1 MIVEVQDGVSLH
13 VTRKGKGIPCL
24 FLHGGPGYWSYSF
37 EHYAGPYLEEELEMI
52 YLDQRGCGRSDHEPS
67 HDYSIDRLIL
77 DLEDVRRRLEIDEW
91 LVMGHSFGG
100 TLAVHYAYRF
110 PERVKGLLLSN
121 CTVDLVDSLAHQTQK
136 GLELLGEDIQIPQST
151 EGVLQTFSCVAGKL
165 RSEGKY
171 DTLQFVDTQK
181 GTYQLKSVDGE
192 LGGDPAFQRSVLS
205 KKEFLMDCSC
215 YTKYVDAP
223 TLVMSG
229 REDHVVGPE
238 HYHRFQFPNQTVEI
252 LEGKHHPYI
261 ENQKAFR
268 QAVSSFLKQ
277 IPTETIKV

>member
-13 VTRKGKGIPCL
+13 VTRRGKGIPCL

-37 EHYAGPYLEEELEMI
+37 EHFAGPYLEEELEMI
-52 YLDQRGCGRSDHEPS
+52 YLDQRGCGRSGHEPS

-121 CTVDLVDSLAHQTQK
+121 CTVNLMDSLAHQIQK

-151 EGVLQTFSCVAGKL
+151 EGILQTFSRVAGKL
-165 RSEGKY
+165 RNEGKY
-171 DTLQFVDTQK
+171 DTLQFVDSQN
-181 GTYQLKSVDGE
+181 GTHQLESVDLE
-192 LGGDPAFQRSVLS
+192 LGGDPAFQTSVLS

-215 YTKYVDAP
+215 YTNYVDAP
-223 TLVMSG
+223 TLVLSG
-229 REDHVVGPE
+229 REDHIVGPE
-238 HYHRFQFPNQTVEI
+238 HYRRFQFPNQTVEI

-261 ENQKAFR
+261 ENQQAFR
-268 QAVSSFLKQ
+268 KAVRSFLKQ
-277 IPTETIKV
+277 IPTEAIKV